1 MTLYVLV
8 GVLATAVHYLVLVML
23 VEVAGIDA
31 SVAAGF
37 GAACG
42 ALAAY
47 AGNRRFTFASRAPHA
62 RALPRFLAVA
72 AAGIATSAMLVRAGT
87 EWLGL
92 PYLLP
97 QVAATALVLAGGYVL
112 NRRWS
117 FA

>member
-1 MTLYVLV
+1 MPVYALV
-8 GVLATAVHYLVLVML
+8 GVLATSVHYLVLVML
-23 VEVAGIDA
+23 VEAAGIDA
-31 SVAAGF
+31 GAAAGF

-42 ALAAY
+42 ARVAY
-47 AGNRRFTFASRAPHA
+47 AGNRRFTFASDAPHA

-72 AAGIATSAMLVRAGT
+72 AAGIAASAVLVRAGT
-87 EWLGL
+87 AWLGL

-97 QVAATALVLAGGYVL
+97 QVVATALVFAGGYAL

>member
-1 MTLYVLV
+1 MPLYALI
-8 GVLATAVHYLVLVML
+8 GLLATAVHYLVLVML
-23 VEVAGIDA
+23 VEAAGIDA
-31 SVAAGF
+31 GSAAGI

-42 ALAAY
+42 TLVAY
-47 AGNRRFTFASRAPHA
+47 AGNRRYTFASDAPHA

-72 AAGIATSAMLVRAGT
+72 ASGVVTSVALVRAGT
-87 EWLGL
+87 AWLGL

-97 QVAATALVLAGGYVL
+97 QAAATALVFAAGYAV